1 MTLVDATKI
10 LQIVAL
16 SLSTIGVAVYLGCMV
31 YGYCKLREFKPV
43 FPNSPFPIAWL
54 KNKAEP
60 VFVLPQYNFK
70 FELKRGTKRNGLF
83 GVIGVSLT
91 GVGPFRDGTD
101 MVKLN
106 KNAERLMTYLRDL
119 GYEVK
124 DDYGTLRE
132 LKEAVAK
139 IDTLEYLDTDESQ
152 VEESK

>member
-1 MTLVDATKI
+1 MTVWQILQLTLVACAG
-10 LQIVAL
+10 LPIV
-16 SLSTIGVAVYLGCMV
+16 YYFGCGI
-31 YGYCKLREFKPV
+31 YGYYKLREYDPV
-43 FPNSPFPIAWL
+43 FPNRPFPITWL

-70 FELKRGTKRNGLF
+70 FELKRGTKRNGLY

-106 KNAERLMTYLRDL
+106 KNAEKLAEYLRTL

-124 DDYGTLRE
+124 DDYGTLKD
-132 LKEAVAK
+132 LKDAVSK
-139 IDTLEYLDTDESQ
+139 IDTLEYLDTPESQ
-152 VEESK
+152 K